1 MHGYCPF
8 LSSFQVT
15 LTLSSKYLAA
25 DGQIDARTHALG
37 RFFCQEARSSTTAMR
52 GLQLRRSP
60 SVLGRYLKLLLLS
73 IVSLE
78 SLVVVRKISSGV
90 WVIMHPVVVLV
101 NLCGG

>member
-1 MHGYCPF
+1 
-8 LSSFQVT
+8 
-15 LTLSSKYLAA
+15 
-25 DGQIDARTHALG
+25 
-37 RFFCQEARSSTTAMR
+37 MR

-60 SVLGRYLKLLLLS
+60 SVIGRYFKLLLLS
-73 IVSLE
+73 VVSLE